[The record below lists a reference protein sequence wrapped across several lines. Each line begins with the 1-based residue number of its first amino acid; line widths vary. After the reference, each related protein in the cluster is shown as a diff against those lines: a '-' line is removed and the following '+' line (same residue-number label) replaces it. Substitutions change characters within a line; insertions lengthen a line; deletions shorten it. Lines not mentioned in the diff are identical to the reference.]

1 MEIAQ
6 VLFAVTPPTPAAQTG
21 PLAGSSDASIIR
33 AARKGDGRAEEELVR
48 RYWDEAARSALLI
61 IGDEYLA
68 EDVAQ
73 EALISAL
80 SSLRKFDPSRPF
92 GPWLHRIAIN
102 KAIDR
107 ARKVAIDPAVMADD
121 EIAVRAGTISSDE
134 PDDRGAEV
142 LEALSDF
149 EPEDKAMLVARHV
162 LGYQAAE
169 IGEWFGMPAATVRVR
184 IHRAG
189 IRLRLLLG
197 EGDQDG
203 SND

>member
-1 MEIAQ
+1 MEVAQ
-6 VLFAVTPPTPAAQTG
+6 VLLAVSPPAAAAKTG
-21 PLAGSSDASIIR
+21 PLARAPDGEIIK
-33 AARKGDGRAEEELVR
+33 AARQGDNQAQEELVR

-61 IGDEYLA
+61 IGDEYWA
-68 EDVAQ
+68 EDAAQ
-73 EALISAL
+73 ETFISAL
-80 SSLRKFDPSRPF
+80 SSLKKFDLGRPF
-92 GPWLHRIAIN
+92 APWLHRIAVN

-107 ARKVAIDPAVMADD
+107 ARKVAIEPAVMADD
-121 EIAVRAGTISSDE
+121 EIGARVGSTNSDE

-142 LEALSDF
+142 LEALSGFD
-149 EPEDKAMLVARHV
+149 PEDKAMLVARHV

-189 IRLRLLLG
+189 IRLRLMLG

-203 SND
+203 SDS